1 MELRA
6 VADSAD
12 PPGTAARL
20 WHRLVASAPGRLASL
35 GVRAVNR
42 FVECHGA
49 RQGAAVAFYAA
60 FSMAPLLVVVTGL
73 LVWVLGDQGANSTM
87 LDAVA
92 RLVGP
97 SEAKALSDLLASA
110 PKAASSL
117 LSHERAGGFSV
128 VAPAVAVVTMLV
140 GAVGVFV
147 ELRASLQEMLGQPA
161 TRGSLWHLVQVRLLS
176 MGVLL
181 GCGFLLA
188 VAMVLQTV
196 ALLAI
201 RWVVGQSDVLGPALG
216 PLLQSVELLWS
227 WLVMT
232 TLFSLLMMWLPDAH
246 LRARHAFIG
255 AAVAAVLFLAGRYGI
270 NAYIAGTALRST
282 LGAAG
287 SFAALLVWIYWSC
300 QIFLL
305 GAALA
310 VEMGAHERVPYPAPQ
325 AA

>member
-1 MELRA
+1 M
-6 VADSAD
+6 
-12 PPGTAARL
+12 PGTRAAEPPTQAAARP
-20 WHRLVASAPGRLASL
+20 WQRLVASPPGRVVALC
-35 GVRAVNR
+35 VRAVNR
-42 FVECHGA
+42 FIECHGA

-60 FSMAPLLVVVTGL
+60 FSMAPLLVVLTSL
-73 LVWVLGDQGANSTM
+73 LVWVLGDQGANATM
-87 LDAVA
+87 IDAVG
-92 RLVGP
+92 RLLGR
-97 SEAKALSDLLASA
+97 SEAQALSELLANA
-110 PKAASSL
+110 PRAASSL
-117 LSHERAGGFSV
+117 LSRERAGGFSV
-128 VAPAVAVVTMLV
+128 VAPVVAVVTMLV

-147 ELRASLQEMLGQPA
+147 ELRASLEEMLGRPPS
-161 TRGSLWHLVQVRLLS
+161 RGSLWYLVQVRLMSL
-176 MGVLL
+176 GVLL

-201 RWVVGQSDVLGPALG
+201 RWVVGQTDVLGPALG
-216 PLLQSVELLWS
+216 PLLQVVELLWS

-232 TLFSLLMMWLPDAH
+232 GLFALLMVWLPDAH

-310 VEMGAHERVPYPAPQ
+310 VEIGAPERVPQ
-325 AA
+325 KR

>member
-1 MELRA
+1 MAQGEA
-6 VADSAD
+6 TD
-12 PPGTAARL
+12 TAGLVARL
-20 WHRLVASAPGRLASL
+20 WHRMVASAPGRVASL
-35 GVRAVNR
+35 AVRAVNR
-42 FVECHGA
+42 FIECHGA

-60 FSMAPLLVVVTGL
+60 FSMAPLLVVVTSL
-73 LVWVLGDQGANSTM
+73 LVWLLGDQSANATM
-87 LDAVA
+87 VDAVG
-92 RLVGP
+92 RLFGP
-97 SEAKALSDLLASA
+97 SEARTLADLLASA
-110 PKAASSL
+110 PTAATRL
-117 LSHERAGGFSV
+117 LSHERAGGFA
-128 VAPAVAVVTMLV
+128 VAAPVIAVVTMLV

-147 ELRASLQEMLGQPA
+147 ELRASLQEMLGAPPE
-161 TRGSLWHLVQVRLLS
+161 RGSLWRLVQIRLLS

-188 VAMVLQTV
+188 VAMVLQAV

-201 RWVVGQSDVLGPALG
+201 RWVVGQTDALGPALG

-232 TLFSLLMMWLPDAH
+232 TLFSLLMVWLPDAH

-310 VEMGAHERVPYPAPQ
+310 VEIGAHERVPHAAAPQ